1 MVILETPRLVLRPF
15 RETDAEAFCAYRS
28 DPLVACY
35 QSWMVPYTL
44 SQARVFISEMCA
56 LEPGQPGKWYQ
67 LALERKTVAGI
78 IGDCAF
84 RRWSCDKQ
92 QAEIAFTLA
101 REWQHQGYANEAI
114 GRLLEYLFAE
124 LGLHRVTACC
134 DDENY
139 PSINVLERLG
149 LRREGHPIENVWF
162 KGAWGSEYHYAMLER
177 EWWAR
182 QKGIRD
188 D

>member
-1 MVILETPRLVLRPF
+1 MVILETPRLIMRPLR
-15 RETDAEAFCAYRS
+15 ESDAAALSAYRS
-28 DPLVACY
+28 DPLVARY
-35 QSWMVPYTL
+35 QNWTTPYTL
-44 SQARVFISEMCA
+44 EQARAFIATASSQEQVGEWC
-56 LEPGQPGKWYQ
+56 Q

-101 REWQHQGYANEAI
+101 REWQHQGYANEAV

-124 LGLHRVTACC
+124 LGLHRVTARC

-149 LRREGHPIENVWF
+149 LRREGHPIENVWL
-162 KGAWGSEYHYAMLER
+162 KGAWGSEYEYAMLER